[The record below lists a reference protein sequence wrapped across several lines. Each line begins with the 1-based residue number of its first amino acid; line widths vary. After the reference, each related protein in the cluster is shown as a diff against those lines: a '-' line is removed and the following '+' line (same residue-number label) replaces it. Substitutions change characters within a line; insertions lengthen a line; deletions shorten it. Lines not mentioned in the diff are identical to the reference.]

1 MASSGTIL
9 PSIST
14 FSNQKEKY
22 WEDVSWPFYLLTVAF
37 TELHALVFLLSESIF
52 LLVVVLFMYIIHMC
66 VLII

>member
-22 WEDVSWPFYLLTVAF
+22 WEDVSWPFYLTVAF

-52 LLVVVLFMYIIHMC
+52 LLVVVLFVYIIHMC

>member
-37 TELHALVFLLSESIF
+37 TELHALVFLLESIF
-52 LLVVVLFMYIIHMC
+52 LLVVVLFVYIIHMC

>member
-22 WEDVSWPFYLLTVAF
+22 WEDVSWPFYLLTFAF
-37 TELHALVFLLSESIF
+37 TELHALVFLLSENIF
-52 LLVVVLFMYIIHMC
+52 VVVLFAYIDH
-66 VLII
+66 LNGLKK